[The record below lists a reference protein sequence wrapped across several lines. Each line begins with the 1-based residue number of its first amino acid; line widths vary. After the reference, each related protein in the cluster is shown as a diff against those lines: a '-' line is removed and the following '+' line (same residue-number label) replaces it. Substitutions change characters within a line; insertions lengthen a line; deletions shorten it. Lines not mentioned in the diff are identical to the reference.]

1 MRSYLLKILAI
12 KFLVLIILSSCSN
25 YDYKL
30 SQLNKQTLT
39 WDELPVKV
47 REFYKDA
54 SNYGNK
60 NPSLVRFAYLN
71 NDNKYQFKRVKSKVG
86 PWLSHYILINSN
98 DGLIHKIE
106 LGAPIPYLVYND
118 QLYLV
123 NKFNLFTNL
132 EDITKIEV
140 TKYNLKVK

>member
-1 MRSYLLKILAI
+1 MKKRLTILL
-12 KFLVLIILSSCSN
+12 LIISSSCSN

-30 SQLNKQTLT
+30 SQLNKKTLT
-39 WDELPVKV
+39 WAELPVKV

-60 NPSLVRFAYLN
+60 NPSLVEFACLECEE
-71 NDNKYQFKRVKSKVG
+71 KYEIKTIPTKIG
-86 PWLSHYILINSN
+86 PWVDYTELKNKKKVVRY
-98 DGLIHKIE
+98 KIDQ
-106 LGAPIPYLVYND
+106 GTPFPYLVYND

-140 TKYNLKVK
+140 TRYDLKVK